1 MKLLKVKIPEGY
13 KMLAKGFEINFLT
26 KTRINKDNP
35 NEGLF
40 LLDNDFYYPIETIF
54 IGKNSSGKSTVL
66 SLIEMII
73 KFLNSGRMEMN
84 PLCEQN
90 IFSLEILFYESG
102 FIYKY
107 VGSFERNDS
116 FGVGSKYMIIK
127 GEYLSRT
134 SLKASYKKDLSNAS
148 FTKDSLIKPNI
159 DGDTSSISTFVTKD
173 LSVNVSL
180 ISAAGLNLANMIN
193 AVNIEYGNDVFNKIV
208 HIFDDSVDYIKP
220 YYDNGNFIGFNFK
233 RSGSKSRIMNELVL
247 FKILSS
253 GTVRGI
259 YIFLAS
265 ILAFR
270 HGGYIMIDEI
280 EKSFNKNLVSNLIM
294 LFNDSS
300 INKAHASL
308 IYTTHYS
315 ELLDITDR
323 SDNINVL
330 HRSGTTITLKNL
342 HSDYSIRTELSK
354 SKQFEQNAFDTLA
367 NYDRLMNL
375 RRLLDK

>member
-1 MKLLKVKIPEGY
+1 
-13 KMLAKGFEINFLT
+13 
-26 KTRINKDNP
+26 
-35 NEGLF
+35 
-40 LLDNDFYYPIETIF
+40 
-54 IGKNSSGKSTVL
+54 
-66 SLIEMII
+66 
-73 KFLNSGRMEMN
+73 MN

-375 RRLLDK
+375 RRLLDKWRL